1 MNKEDYRKEIIE
13 MVNKIENIYW
23 LRSIYVFIQT
33 LIK

>member
-1 MNKEDYRKEIIE
+1 MNKKDYRKEIIE
-13 MVNKIENIYW
+13 MVKKIENIYW

>member
-13 MVNKIENIYW
+13 MVKKIENIYW